1 MALVQTDDPRVVRDT
16 NTRALLAT
24 NTDELHR
31 HRRSRATM
39 KQLKQLKQQQQ
50 DSDERF
56 DIIHGRLDR
65 CESLLLELVQH
76 ISTLTAKYPDPLS
89 KRD

>member
-16 NTRALLAT
+16 ETRALLVT
-24 NTDELHR
+24 NTDELYR

-39 KQLKQLKQQQQ
+39 KQFKQQQQ
-50 DSDERF
+50 DVDERF
-56 DIIHGRLDR
+56 DIIHNRLDR

-76 ISTLTAKYPDPLS
+76 LSAVTAKYPDLSS